1 MTQSMTI
8 ASLEEILA
16 FPFRDKDWQNKFLI
30 GSLIVLSSFVIPI
43 LPLFLVY
50 GYGVRIARRIIKG
63 DGELHTPAWDDW
75 SGLFVDGAKIM
86 GVSLVYGLP
95 LMIIAFAGQGMLI
108 AASTVPA
115 IVTESPGADPTMG
128 LVVLSALLAIGG
140 LAASGLTILLSLAM
154 GMFVPPAIG
163 HVIATDEFG
172 AAFRVREWWRVFR
185 ANVGGFLLVMAIVF
199 GIGMA
204 LVMILQILYIT
215 VCLCCLVPLLTGPIS
230 FYTAQVSFALY
241 GRAYRAGAQSL
252 AAQAG

>member
-8 ASLEEILA
+8 GSLEEVLA

-30 GSLIVLSSFVIPI
+30 GSLIVLVSFVIPI

-75 SGLFVDGAKIM
+75 SELFVDGAKIM

-95 LMIIAFAGQGMLI
+95 LIVIAFAAQGMLI
-108 AASTVPA
+108 AASLVPG
-115 IVTESPGADPTMG
+115 ILTESPGADPATG
-128 LVVLSALLAIGG
+128 LIVLSALLVAGG
-140 LAASGLTILLSLAM
+140 LAASALTIMLSLAM
-154 GMFVPPAIG
+154 GVLMLPAIG
-163 HVIATDEFG
+163 HLIATDEFA
-172 AAFRVREWWRVFR
+172 AAFRVREWWHVFR

-204 LVMILQILYIT
+204 LAMVLQILYIT
-215 VCLCCLVPLLTGPIS
+215 VCLCCLIPLLVGPIS

-241 GRAYRAGAQSL
+241 ARAYRAGAQNL